1 MADAAITGKPTMRPA
16 YMTTPQRQSG
26 GSREMKVTWKNPSSA
41 TDRNNANRATGIIIH
56 WDLVLVS
63 IKDGKNTLTRHF
75 DQKVGDNTLTSATL
89 NLNAF
94 RSREFPNEIWTRD
107 TFYPGTTDASHEW
120 TKMWCLRTLRCGVY
134 YYNAKGE
141 GPGTITTTNFK
152 QPFATTVS
160 KPEQVAE
167 TGHLNCKVTTPKGDD
182 LLEVHSGWWTRTV
195 YDSRTKKKSVSHG
208 KVTRGTSSTIAWDVT
223 DRMQLTY
230 DQYVSFKVEAHT
242 RGYWGNSE
250 TRSQTLYVSYPKQPK
265 ITDVLIP
272 SKSSSDKVTVLVNT
286 QQATKAAPQHPVTG
300 VRLEVLASSA
310 YTSASQIP
318 ANAEWADLNIIDDG
332 ECTAI
337 SCTVSDVKP
346 EVDTYT
352 WIRIKSWNQIENIF
366 YRYSAPYRIK
376 ALETKS
382 PTAAG
387 DGCTINKA
395 VAGKDGT
402 SIVVTTQYDEDSHN
416 TGTELTWS
424 KYKDAWYSTDQPD
437 SFEATWKSNTSTY
450 TRDTTTR
457 YKGDVKITVR
467 GLDPS
472 TEYFFKARRY
482 LDIEDRDRT
491 YSSWSDQKACTT
503 CADPTDSD
511 SSETKAK
518 PVPDSVSLVV
528 PSFTPRGEGIPVTWT
543 FQPDSN
549 DNIDEELADR
559 QTGWEL
565 YVPKNTYSKTVSG
578 STILNPEWVV
588 ARGTDARGAYTI
600 PYNSDGNTVR
610 GITSLVSLIV
620 DAGGARD
627 SIALRVRVKTSG
639 NWCES
644 TTVTTQI
651 ADVPKLGVYV
661 PTVTVQP
668 AQVEFYCTQQSSL
681 SVVVRSTG
689 ACGEMPWG
697 YATQAIGDT
706 IWSGV
711 VTPTW
716 RGFNATQTDEY
727 QQLLQDLTD
736 AQSSTNAI
744 TRWCAILYD
753 DSTKW
758 DPFNRMY
765 GYEHPFFSYQHYD
778 TGNKVGLL
786 IDKAEGVTSVGT
798 LYKSEWS
805 NGSWGSWTSVTYTK
819 SFVTS
824 DPNWDEVLV
833 TFPNSTTYQKFING
847 ELALAA
853 DVTAP
858 NKDVGASVAAAQ
870 EAIDAYLADQY
881 QYIASVMLP
890 DGLDLW
896 DGSTYEVTATATDQ
910 RTSLTSDAV
919 TETFGVAWARQAPVL
934 DAEDVTVTPLSSYDA
949 DGNHE
954 VTASIVLP
962 QGGSLTGT
970 DRLDVYR
977 VTSDGPYLIYSD
989 ASQGEVI
996 ADPYAPYGK
1005 SSLAYRVAV
1014 RTVDGDLSW
1023 TDYPYRLD
1031 FGALRF
1037 DFGSRHIELPYNIKI
1052 NDSYSK
1058 DFAVTRYLDGSIDGF
1073 WNAGA
1078 MRQGGFTTDLIKL
1091 FDRARLDTV
1100 RELAHYA
1107 GPCFVRTPEGCA
1119 FMADVEVN
1127 SIGTSYDSLALGIS
1141 LSVTEVELTSEYMG
1155 VSEGA

>member
-41 TDRNNANRATGIIIH
+41 TDRNSANRATGIRII

-63 IKDGKNTLTRHF
+63 IKDGKKTLTRHY
-75 DQKVGDNTLTSATL
+75 DQRVADNTLTNATL

-120 TKMWCLRTLRCGVY
+120 TKEWCLRTLRCGVY

-141 GPGTITTTNFK
+141 GPGTVTTANFR

-160 KPEQVAE
+160 KPEQAAD
-167 TGHLNCKVTTPKGDD
+167 TGHVSCKVTTPKGDD
-182 LLEVHSGWWTRTV
+182 LLEIHSGWWTRTV
-195 YDSRTKKKSVSHG
+195 YDSRTKKKDVSHG
-208 KVTRGTSSTIAWDVT
+208 KVTRGSSATVAWDVS

-230 DQYVSFKVEAHT
+230 DQYVSFKVDAHT

-272 SKSSSDKVTVLVNT
+272 SKNSSDKVTVLVNT
-286 QQATKAAPQHPVTG
+286 QQATEKAPQHPVTG

-318 ANAEWADLNIIDDG
+318 ANAEWTDLNIVDDG

-346 EVDTYT
+346 AVDTYT
-352 WIRIKSWNQIENIF
+352 WIRLKSWNQIETIF

-376 ALETKS
+376 DLETKS
-382 PTAAG
+382 PTASG
-387 DGCTINKA
+387 DGCTINKCA
-395 VAGKDGT
+395 AGLDGT
-402 SIVVTTQYDEDSHN
+402 SIVVTTQYDEDNHN

-424 KYKDAWYSTDQPD
+424 KYKDAWTSTDQPD
-437 SFEATWKSNTSTY
+437 SFEATWKSNTSSY
-450 TRDTTTR
+450 TRGTTTR
-457 YKGDVKITVR
+457 YKGDVEITVR
-467 GLDPS
+467 GLDPK
-472 TEYFFKARRY
+472 TTYYFKARRY
-482 LDIEDRDRT
+482 LDQEDRDRT
-491 YSSWSDQKACTT
+491 YSSWSNQKSCTT
-503 CADPTDSD
+503 TADPDD
-511 SSETKAK
+511 SSTSDTKAK
-518 PVPDSVSLVV
+518 PVPDSVSLMV
-528 PSFTPRGEGIPVTWT
+528 PSFTPHGEGIPITWT

-549 DNIDEELADR
+549 DNIDEKLADR

-565 YVPKNTYSKTVSG
+565 YIPKNTYSKTSG
-578 STILNPEWVV
+578 GTTVQNPEWVI
-588 ARGTDARGAYTI
+588 ATGTDAKGAFTI
-600 PYNSDGNTVR
+600 PYKSRKGVKGVVDL
-610 GITSLVSLIV
+610 IAQIV
-620 DAGGARD
+620 DAGGPKD
-627 SIALRVRVKTSG
+627 SIALKVRVKTSG
-639 NWCES
+639 RWRASN
-644 TTVTTQI
+644 TRTAQI
-651 ADVPKLGVYV
+651 AYVPKLGVYA

-668 AQVEFYCTQQSSL
+668 AQAEFYCTQQSSL
-681 SVVVRSTG
+681 SVVVRATG

-716 RGFNATQTDEY
+716 SDLGATQTEEY
-727 QQLLQDLTD
+727 QQLLQDLSD
-736 AQSSTNAI
+736 AQSSTNI
-744 TRWCAILYD
+744 TTRWYGIHYD

-758 DPFNRMY
+758 DPFNRAY
-765 GYEHPFFSYQHYD
+765 GYDSPFFSLQMYD

-786 IDKAEGVTSVGT
+786 ISKEENATSVGT

-805 NGSWGSWTSVTYTK
+805 NGSWGSWTSVSYTK

-824 DPNWDEVLV
+824 DPNYDEVLV
-833 TFPNSTTYQKFING
+833 TFPNSTTYQKFIDG
-847 ELALAA
+847 TLALAT

-858 NKDVGASVAAAQ
+858 NRDVDASIAAAQ
-870 EAIDAYLADQY
+870 EAIDAYLADAY
-881 QYIASVMLP
+881 QYVGTVMFP
-890 DGLDLW
+890 EGLDFW
-896 DGSTYEVTATATDQ
+896 DNSTYELTATATDT

-919 TETFGVAWARQAPVL
+919 SETFGVEWARQSPVL
-934 DAEDVTVTPLSSYDA
+934 DADDVTVVPLSSYDA

-962 QGGSLTGT
+962 QGGDLAST

-996 ADPYAPYGK
+996 LDPYAPYGK
-1005 SSLAYRVAV
+1005 GSLAYRVVV

-1023 TDYPYRLD
+1023 TDYPYQLS
-1031 FGALRF
+1031 FAALRF

-1058 DFAVTRYLDGSIDGF
+1058 DFSATRYLDGSIDGF
-1073 WNAGA
+1073 WNAGS
-1078 MRQGGFTTDLIKL
+1078 MRQGGFTTDLIKI

-1141 LSVTEVELTSEYMG
+1141 ISVTEVELTSEYMG